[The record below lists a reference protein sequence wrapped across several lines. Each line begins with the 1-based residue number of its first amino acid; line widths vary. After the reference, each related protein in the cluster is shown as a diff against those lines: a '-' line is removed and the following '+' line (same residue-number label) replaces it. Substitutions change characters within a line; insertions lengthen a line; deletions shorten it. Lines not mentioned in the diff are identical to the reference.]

1 MAELS
6 KFSCLGLEAAAR
18 LEAAIVGWALRE
30 ACRLVISGMMLL
42 LARPRPATLQLSPA
56 MIISSLTLCQLAS
69 RVTGDKSNIL
79 QTFFK
84 AEMIF

>member
-1 MAELS
+1 MELSHVVWAVLAELS

-42 LARPRPATLQLSPA
+42 LSLAADLSVWAWWLVPGKT
-56 MIISSLTLCQLAS
+56 SPH
-69 RVTGDKSNIL
+69 KP
-79 QTFFK
+79 
-84 AEMIF
+84 E